1 MKDFLKK
8 FVKVI
13 TECEKKFSLNS
24 QRIADLNRL
33 LYEYEHLSF
42 ETYSPATNEYLG
54 QVTANQMQSPNSML
68 FQNPQN
74 HEIKANFEQVIS
86 QAVNPFTKMR
96 QWLLYEILEIE
107 SLKEA
112 FAAMKQIR

>member
-13 TECEKKFSLNS
+13 AECEKKFSLNS

-42 ETYSPATNEYLG
+42 EAYSPANNAYLG

-68 FQNPQN
+68 FENPDN
-74 HEIKANFEQVIS
+74 YEIKANFEQVIS

-112 FAAMKQIR
+112 FTAVKQIR